1 MTRIL
6 LLGGYGGFGG
16 RIAPRLAAA
25 GHEVLVAGRS
35 LSKAFAFCANQ
46 PGLVTLG
53 VDRGNIAEALAE
65 HCPDMVVA
73 ASGPFQALDYDV
85 PMACI
90 AAKIHYIDIA
100 DGREFVCG
108 IGVLDQAAKSAGV
121 VILSGASSVPAL
133 SGAVVR
139 HLARGMDRVRAV
151 EMAISASN
159 KATAGP
165 AVAAAILGQVGQPMQ
180 IWRGRRWVRAFGWQE
195 RRGLRFTCPGAK
207 VISGRAAALVDV
219 PDLALLPS
227 RLPGQPAV
235 AFRAGTELAFQNRAL
250 WLASWLV
257 RTGLV
262 ASLAPLAR
270 WLRPLQGLTRNWGS
284 DRSGMVVSLF
294 GDQGERRLQRWWTL
308 IADKGDG
315 PEIPSLSVT
324 PIVDRILSGKEP
336 AGARDAGLT
345 LTLDDYSDA
354 FSGLAVRH
362 GVEEKAALPPL
373 YARVMGSRFAQLPT
387 EVRQMHDVFRDGGAK
402 GEADVTGAANPV
414 AWLVARIVGFPRP
427 GRHSL
432 HVHFSE
438 ENGEEIW
445 TRDFGGRQFRSHLS
459 QRSSWLV
466 ERFGLLRF
474 AFDLPSDEHGLRMIM
489 RRWWLGP
496 LPLPLRLAP
505 RSIAREWSEDG
516 RFHFDVPIALPI
528 IGRLVHYRGWL
539 VPV

>member
-1 MTRIL
+1 
-6 LLGGYGGFGG
+6 
-16 RIAPRLAAA
+16 
-25 GHEVLVAGRS
+25 
-35 LSKAFAFCANQ
+35 
-46 PGLVTLG
+46 
-53 VDRGNIAEALAE
+53 
-65 HCPDMVVA
+65 
-73 ASGPFQALDYDV
+73 
-85 PMACI
+85 
-90 AAKIHYIDIA
+90 
-100 DGREFVCG
+100 
-108 IGVLDQAAKSAGV
+108 
-121 VILSGASSVPAL
+121 
-133 SGAVVR
+133 
-139 HLARGMDRVRAV
+139 
-151 EMAISASN
+151 
-159 KATAGP
+159 
-165 AVAAAILGQVGQPMQ
+165 
-180 IWRGRRWVRAFGWQE
+180 
-195 RRGLRFTCPGAK
+195 
-207 VISGRAAALVDV
+207 LVDV

-227 RLPGQPAV
+227 RLPGEPAV

-257 RTGLV
+257 RTRLV

-362 GVEEKAALPPL
+362 GVEEKTAPPPL
-373 YARVMGSRFAQLPT
+373 YARVMGNRFAQLPT
-387 EVRQMHDVFRDGGAK
+387 EVRQMHDVFRDGGAR
-402 GEADVTGAANPV
+402 GEADVTGAANPITR
-414 AWLVARIVGFPRP
+414 LVAGIVGFPPP
-427 GRHSL
+427 GRQSL
-432 HVHFSE
+432 HVQFSE
-438 ENGEEIW
+438 MHGEEIW

-459 QRSSWLV
+459 QHSSWLV
-466 ERFGLLRF
+466 ERFGPLRF
-474 AFDLPSDEHGLRMIM
+474 AFDLPSDERGLTMVM

-496 LPLPLRLAP
+496 FPLPLWLAP
-505 RSIAREWSEDG
+505 RSIAREWAEDG

-539 VPV
+539 GPFRTNTV